1 MHDELLAEGEQ
12 QQQNFAHVER
22 YLKQSGEGC
31 TVFLNVK
38 DPRWKDGEGNKSLEI
53 LRMRIEGADA
63 WSFEY
68 AMYLNNSNFLRQAHV
83 LMLVATHN
91 LATTRDLE
99 APLLEHLDA
108 YGRYCQAATTAIH
121 LFRTGHTRLWG
132 QTQADCIIILD
143 SGELLHSERRGE
155 ARIRE
160 DWHFLASKKG
170 YGDDVK
176 GVRFRAGNI
185 SLL

>member
-1 MHDELLAEGEQ
+1 MHGQLLAEGEQ
-12 QQQNFAHVER
+12 QQQNFAYVGQ
-22 YLKQSGEGC
+22 YLEQSGDGC

-38 DPRWKDGEGNKSLEI
+38 DPRWDGGKGNKSLEI
-53 LRMRIEGADA
+53 LRVRIDSAEDWSLDGANKG
-63 WSFEY
+63 
-68 AMYLNNSNFLRQAHV
+68 NNSDFLRGAHV
-83 LMLVATHN
+83 LMLVAAHN

-99 APLLEHLDA
+99 APLLAHLDE
-108 YGRYCQAATTAIH
+108 YGGCCQAMTNAYH
-121 LFRTGHTRLWG
+121 LFGTGHTRLWG

-143 SGELLHSERRGE
+143 NGELLHSERRGE

-160 DWHFLASKKG
+160 DWHVLASKKG

-176 GVRFRAGNI
+176 GVRFRVGNI